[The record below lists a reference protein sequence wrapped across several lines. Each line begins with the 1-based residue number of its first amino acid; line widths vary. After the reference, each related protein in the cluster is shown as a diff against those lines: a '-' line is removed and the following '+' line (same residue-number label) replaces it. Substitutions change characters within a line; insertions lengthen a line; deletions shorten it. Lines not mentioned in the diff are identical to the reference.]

1 MLSHPSSSSSIA
13 CTCSYLV
20 KCTPLSTPSP
30 SRTPPTRQDRK
41 QRDNILPKLL
51 ASSSKDPE
59 PLFKAELAKYDD
71 LVAEIDQNVRRQE
84 QLLAAISGA
93 QAKFKEDYGYVDWR
107 RACNVCEEGRSAGL
121 IAVIAFCYCRC
132 GVALYV
138 VTAELS
144 TESCQAWGI
153 FFLQLSQLLPL

>member
-107 RACNVCEEGRSAGL
+107 RACNVCGKGRSADL
-121 IAVIAFCYCRC
+121 IAVIAF
-132 GVALYV
+132 V
-138 VTAELS
+138 VVDAVV
-144 TESCQAWGI
+144 
-153 FFLQLSQLLPL
+153 P